1 MTFFATPEPR
11 TEPKAEPLER
21 TLPSQSRATYM
32 AASARDTKT
41 DRTKILAAHGTVPRS
56 TSMLALGPL
65 AFEILV
71 QSDSPATRMK
81 EFVNAPFAEL
91 DGELLW
97 IGAQAHG
104 WHPRSVI
111 VAPDL
116 AQPHNLPAFLLHLN
130 NIAQRQVWL
139 EATPPWCTLA
149 EANVLTRMAGLAQ
162 STLHMVVAHADPAV
176 RLAHLLEQLAVQGDK
191 PRGLGLLLPLLH
203 PRAELS
209 AELSAGQ
216 FARAL
221 PPPLDL
227 ARPRL
232 AAFFSTAALDDPVA
246 LEPHATALLGIGA
259 GLTPSCDDFLGGY
272 LLAKLLLDEA
282 RWRGLADALAAVAPI
297 RTHRIS
303 ATLLADTLRGETYGV
318 LADFAQAWLA
328 PAPENGSSTLR
339 NCAHA
344 LVEIGHS
351 SGWDML
357 TGFVLGSTR
366 STRSTN
372 NTNSNGGATFY
383 DRLQHLA

>member
-21 TLPSQSRATYM
+21 AVPPQSRTASM

-41 DRTKILAAHGTVPRS
+41 DRTKIIAAHGTVPRS
-56 TSMLALGPL
+56 TSMLALGSR

-71 QSDSPATRMK
+71 QSGSPATRLK
-81 EFVNAPFAEL
+81 EFVNAPFAEI

-97 IGAQAHG
+97 IGTQAHG

-149 EANVLTRMAGLAQ
+149 DANVLTRMAGLMH

-176 RLAHLLEQLAVQGDK
+176 RLANLLDQLATHGDK

-203 PRAELS
+203 PTADVNELS
-209 AELSAGQ
+209 SGHL
-216 FARAL
+216 ARAL

-232 AAFFSTAALDDPVA
+232 VAFFNAAALDEPAA
-246 LEPHATALLGIGA
+246 LEQSATALLGIGA

-318 LADFAQAWLA
+318 LADFAQLWLA
-328 PAPENGSSTLR
+328 PAPDNGPSALR
-339 NCAHA
+339 VCAHA

-357 TGFVLGSTR
+357 TGFVLGSASSTR
-366 STRSTN
+366 STRN
-372 NTNSNGGATFY
+372 NGGASFY
-383 DRLQHLA
+383 ERLQRLT